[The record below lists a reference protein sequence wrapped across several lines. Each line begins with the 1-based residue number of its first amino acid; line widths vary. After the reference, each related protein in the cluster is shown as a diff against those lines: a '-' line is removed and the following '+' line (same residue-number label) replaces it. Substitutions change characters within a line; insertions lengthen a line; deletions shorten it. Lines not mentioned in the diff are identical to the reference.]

1 MMTHYEQAMK
11 HWGNHRKDRYKQ
23 QCSGPTDPHG
33 KDVVL
38 EGEKFDMN
46 SMESMYTILETEHSF
61 PIYLAQDGKIGT
73 WSVVPENHLFAT
85 SCKDRGSLRAFA
97 LDYCFGVVEPTNLY
111 QWCVNKCIEK
121 NEEKDYSQSDLDDS
135 TWVFAGIHFREGLDA
150 VLRFVEN
157 YKGKPKKTSVTRA
170 YA

>member
-1 MMTHYEQAMK
+1 MSYEQAMK

-23 QCSGPTDPHG
+23 PCSGPTDPHG

-46 SMESMYTILETEHSF
+46 SMESMYTILESEHSF
-61 PIYLAQDGKIGT
+61 PIYLLQNSRIGT

-85 SCKDRGSLRAFA
+85 SCKDRESLRAFA
-97 LDYCFGVVEPTNLY
+97 LDYCFDAVEPINLY
-111 QWCVNKCIEK
+111 RWCVNKCIEK
-121 NEEKDYSQSDLDDS
+121 NGVTENDYAQDDLDAG
-135 TWVFAGIHFREGLDA
+135 TWRFAGIHFREGLDA
-150 VLRFVEN
+150 VIRFVEN
-157 YKGKPKKTSVTRA
+157 YKGRPKKASITRA